1 MAPLPY
7 PAENMTKRVTIY
19 VRVST
24 KEQSV
29 EMQLRDLKRYAKDRG
44 LAVAKVYE
52 EKASGTRSDRPEF
65 QRLLDDV
72 RKRRTDAVLIW
83 KLDRLARSTR
93 ELLNRLEE
101 FRTLGVELISYT
113 ENIDTATAAGKALF
127 SMVAVFAE
135 FENDIRRERITA
147 GMELAKAKG
156 KRIGRPALPYSHVAQ
171 VKQLRKEGL
180 PDAEIMKHTG
190 LSRNTVKKY
199 TGR

>member
-1 MAPLPY
+1 
-7 PAENMTKRVTIY
+7 
-19 VRVST
+19 
-24 KEQSV
+24 
-29 EMQLRDLKRYAKDRG
+29 
-44 LAVAKVYE
+44 
-52 EKASGTRSDRPEF
+52 
-65 QRLLDDV
+65 
-72 RKRRTDAVLIW
+72 VLIW

-101 FRTLGVELISYT
+101 FRALGVELISYT

-147 GMELAKAKG
+147 GMELAKTKG
-156 KRIGRPALPYSHVAQ
+156 KRIGRPALPHSEVAQ

-180 PDAEIMKHTG
+180 PDSEIIRRTG

-199 TGR
+199 AR